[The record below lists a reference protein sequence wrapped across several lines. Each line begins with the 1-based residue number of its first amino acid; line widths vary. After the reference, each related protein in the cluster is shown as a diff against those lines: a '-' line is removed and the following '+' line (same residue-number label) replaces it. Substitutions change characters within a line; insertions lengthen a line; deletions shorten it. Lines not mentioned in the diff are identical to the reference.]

1 MHRRQFLHA
10 GALAALAAPT
20 TPTTAA
26 PPPAPEAK
34 APLFRLGLV
43 TYNLAAA
50 WNLATLLRVCKSAGI
65 SPVELRTT
73 HKHGVE
79 PSLTK
84 EQRKEVRKRFADA
97 GIDIWGCGTTC
108 EFHSP
113 NPAEVKKNIETCKRF
128 VDLVADLGGRGV
140 KVRPN
145 GLPKEVPVEKTLE
158 QIGKSLVL
166 CGQAADDAGVEIWV
180 EVHGRGTAH
189 PPHMKTIMEQC
200 GHRRVGLTWNSNST
214 DIKDG
219 SIEEY
224 FNLLWPWIR
233 SCHINELYKD
243 AAGAYPYRELFRL
256 FRRRGYDRVTLCEVG
271 RTVAD
276 EAAGTEILR
285 YYKAL
290 WTELNRDGKG
300 PRPTANRRARPGDRC
315 RHCCGPA
322 GRAGLADAECGGGS
336 VRWCE

>member
-1 MHRRQFLHA
+1 MQRRQFLQTGVLAA
-10 GALAALAAPT
+10 GAAAATTVSAAPT
-20 TPTTAA
+20 VKSD
-26 PPPAPEAK
+26 K
-34 APLFRLGLV
+34 APKFRLGLV
-43 TYNLAAA
+43 TYNLAAT
-50 WNLATLLRVCKSAGI
+50 WDLAVLLRVCKSAGI

-79 PSLTK
+79 PSLSK
-84 EQRKEVRKRFADA
+84 EQRKEVRQRFADA

-113 NPAEVKKNIETCKRF
+113 DATVVKQNVETCKRF
-128 VDLVADLGGRGV
+128 IDLVADLGGRGV

-145 GLPKEVPVEKTLE
+145 GLPKEVPIAKTLE
-158 QIGKSLVL
+158 QIGKSLIP

-180 EVHGRGTAH
+180 EVHGQGTAH
-189 PPHMKTIMEQC
+189 PPHMKSMMEHC
-200 GHRRVGLTWNSNST
+200 GHRRVGLTWNSNPS
-214 DIKDG
+214 DLKNR

-243 AAGAYPYRELFRL
+243 ASGTYPYRELFRL
-256 FRRRGYDRVTLCEVG
+256 FRERGYDRATLCEVG
-271 RTVAD
+271 RTVPD

-290 WTELNRDGKG
+290 WTELNR
-300 PRPTANRRARPGDRC
+300 C
-315 RHCCGPA
+315 
-322 GRAGLADAECGGGS
+322 
-336 VRWCE
+336 